1 MAASDATDLA
11 RHLESLEKRVA
22 AIFGQLSGQAE
33 PITNEVSV
41 ADADLPPRLEGDPL
55 QAELALRKLAG
66 LQVSLSNLSDV
77 LSSAD
82 GPDGI
87 RDVRWTAECTYV
99 YCCKWGPPPS
109 GQGTAVCLEQCCGGY
124 ANRLEPA

>member
-1 MAASDATDLA
+1 MAASDAADLA

-22 AIFGQLSGQAE
+22 AIFGQLSGQTE
-33 PITNEVSV
+33 PITNEFSV

-66 LQVSLSNLSDV
+66 LQVSLSNLSEV
-77 LSSAD
+77 LGSAD

-87 RDVRWTAECTYV
+87 GDVRWTAECTYV
-99 YCCKWGPPPS
+99 YCCKWGPPPG